1 MYLDLVVVLVIAV
14 IGLIKYK
21 KASSYVYLFCVTDM
35 SFRVL
40 SFLNSQVKI
49 EDINGL
55 ISKYVPSSIYD
66 VIVNYTSD
74 LLETCL
80 IWGYVIIYIFFI
92 YFTFRIL
99 LKKR

>member
-1 MYLDLVVVLVIAV
+1 MYLDLVVVLIIAV

-35 SFRVL
+35 SFRIL
-40 SFLNSQVKI
+40 SFLNSKVNI
-49 EDINGL
+49 PELNSF

-66 VIVNYTSD
+66 VITKYTSD
-74 LLETCL
+74 TIETLL
-80 IWGYVIIYIFFI
+80 IWAYVIIFAVFT
-92 YFTFRIL
+92 YFTFKIL